1 MENTILQRVP
11 NLPVKTDRY
20 LFYLHGLIVEEAGIR
35 PKSDEHGY
43 YEYEGILQ
51 ELAQE
56 GFVVI
61 SEARAKGTE
70 IRSYAENLVT
80 EIRFLLDN
88 KVPPENISVVGASK
102 GGVIAAYVSLL
113 LAEKDVNF
121 VFLAGLFE
129 KCLTDAHLKLYGKV
143 LSIHDKSDKLT
154 QTPQLYFQRSTGL
167 GTFKEIILDLGLGH
181 GLIYQPHRQ
190 WLDPLFQWLKP
201 RPQPTES
208 REI

>member
-35 PKSDEHGY
+35 PKSEEHGY

-70 IRSYAENLVT
+70 IRPYAEKLVT

-88 KVPPENISVVGASK
+88 QVPPENISVVGASK
-102 GGVIAAYVSLL
+102 GGVIAAYASML

-129 KCLTDAHLKLYGKV
+129 KCLTDANLKLYGKV

-154 QTPQLYFQRSTGL
+154 QTPQLYFQRSKGL
-167 GTFKEIILDLGLGH
+167 GAFKEIVLDLGLGH

-190 WLDPLFQWLKP
+190 WLDPLFSWL
-201 RPQPTES
+201 RTGPQATDT
-208 REI
+208 R

>member
-1 MENTILQRVP
+1 MENTILHHVP
-11 NLPVKTDRY
+11 KFPVRTDRY

-35 PKSDEHGY
+35 PKSEEHGY
-43 YEYEGILQ
+43 YEYERILQ

-61 SEARAKGTE
+61 SEARSKGTE
-70 IRSYAENLVT
+70 IRPYAENLVT

-129 KCLTDAHLKLYGKV
+129 KCLTDAHLRLYGKV
-143 LSIHDKSDKLT
+143 LSIHDKSDKLR
-154 QTPQLYFQRSTGL
+154 QTPQLYFQRSKGL
-167 GTFKEIILDLGLGH
+167 GIFKEIILDLGLGH

-190 WLDPLFQWLKP
+190 WLDPLFQWLTP
-201 RPQPTES
+201 RPQPTET
-208 REI
+208 E